1 MEVKTSPPN
10 NIKMVMMIS
19 WVLEKTSISTVD
31 MLETVAEETEVKKM
45 SRLAGLNEPG
55 LGFETFKAIC
65 PTKERITK

>member
-1 MEVKTSPPN
+1 
-10 NIKMVMMIS
+10 
-19 WVLEKTSISTVD
+19 